1 MKYHKPENSV
11 VQRRKCMVYAEFMH
25 TAPIGSNF
33 PILDSTREQKY
44 ETIEGN
50 ISISA
55 YFHWAPE
62 YQRFIEAAH
71 YNVVFAQAAPPERKT
86 RAI

>member
-1 MKYHKPENSV
+1 
-11 VQRRKCMVYAEFMH
+11 MVYAEFMH

-50 ISISA
+50 SISHIF
-55 YFHWAPE
+55 FHLTPE

-71 YNVVFAQAAPPERKT
+71 YNVVFAQGAPPESKHR
-86 RAI
+86 